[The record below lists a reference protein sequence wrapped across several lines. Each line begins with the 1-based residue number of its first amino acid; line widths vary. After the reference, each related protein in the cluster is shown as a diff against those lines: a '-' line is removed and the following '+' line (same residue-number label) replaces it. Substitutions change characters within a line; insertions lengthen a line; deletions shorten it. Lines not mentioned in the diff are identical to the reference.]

1 MKENISYFQII
12 IETVSTFFVLLI
24 MTRLLGKKQLSHLT
38 FFNYITGITIGSLA
52 ANMVL
57 ISTRDFF
64 KELTTLIIWC
74 LLSMII
80 AYIGLKS
87 GKARVVLD
95 GEPTILI
102 KKGVI
107 DKKSLSSTKLNIDDL
122 TMLLR
127 QKDVFSITE
136 VDYAILEPNGT
147 LSVLKKQQSQN
158 VQKKD
163 LNIDLIMPTY
173 IPTEIIVDG
182 KIIADNLKELG
193 LSNDWLNKQ
202 LENAGVYSTKEV
214 LYAEIQ
220 SDGQLYIQ
228 SLGMY

>member
-1 MKENISYFQII
+1 MDDNIGYLQLIL
-12 IETVSTFFVLLI
+12 ETIATFFVLLL

-64 KELTTLIIWC
+64 KELTTLILWC

-87 GKARVVLD
+87 GKARVILD
-95 GEPTILI
+95 GEPTILV

-107 DKKSLSSTKLNIDDL
+107 DKKSLSRTKLNIDDL

-127 QKDVFSITE
+127 QKDVFSIAE

-147 LSVLKKQQSQN
+147 LSILKKPQYQYI
-158 VQKKD
+158 QKQDVK
-163 LNIDLIMPTY
+163 IDIINPTY
-173 IPTEIIVDG
+173 IPSEIIVDG
-182 KIIADNLKELG
+182 KIIKQNLKELG
-193 LSNDWLNKQ
+193 LSSEWVNKQ
-202 LENAGVYSTKEV
+202 LELAGVFSVKDV
-214 LYAEIQ
+214 FYAEIQ
-220 SDGQLYIQ
+220 SDGQLFIQ
-228 SLGMY
+228 KI

>member
-95 GEPTILI
+95 REPTILI

-127 QKDVFSITE
+127 QKDVFSVTE
-136 VDYAILEPNGT
+136 VDYAILEPNGS

-182 KIIADNLKELG
+182 KIIVDNLKELG
-193 LSNDWLNKQ
+193 LSNEWLDKQ
-202 LENAGVYSTKEV
+202 LKKAGVYSTKEV

-228 SLGMY
+228 KL